1 MKKPI
6 NPKELENDMNKIL
19 SFINN
24 LENLDIKDLDQ
35 INKLKEQAELFD
47 KKLKT
52 KYKNYLTDLAVVLD
66 NGKQKLLTVDFYMV
80 MGYHLELLLK
90 VI

>member
-24 LENLDIKDLDQ
+24 LENLNIENEDQ
-35 INKLKEQAELFD
+35 IDKLKEQAESLD
-47 KKLKT
+47 QILKT
-52 KYKNYLTDLAVVLD
+52 KYKDYLDD
-66 NGKQKLLTVDFYMV
+66 Q
-80 MGYHLELLLK
+80 E
-90 VI
+90 

>member
-24 LENLDIKDLDQ
+24 LENLNIEGENQ
-35 INKLKEQAELFD
+35 INDLKKQAESFD
-47 KKLKT
+47 KILKT
-52 KYKNYLTDLAVVLD
+52 KYKDYLDD
-66 NGKQKLLTVDFYMV
+66 QK
-80 MGYHLELLLK
+80 
-90 VI
+90 

>member
-24 LENLDIKDLDQ
+24 LENLDIESLDQ
-35 INKLKEQAELFD
+35 VDKLKEQAESFD
-47 KKLKT
+47 KILKT
-52 KYKNYLTDLAVVLD
+52 KYKDYLDD
-66 NGKQKLLTVDFYMV
+66 QK
-80 MGYHLELLLK
+80 
-90 VI
+90 

>member
-6 NPKELENDMNKIL
+6 KSKELENDMNEIL

-52 KYKNYLTDLAVVLD
+52 KYKNHLD
-66 NGKQKLLTVDFYMV
+66 D
-80 MGYHLELLLK
+80 
-90 VI
+90 

>member
-24 LENLDIKDLDQ
+24 LENLNIENEDQ
-35 INKLKEQAELFD
+35 IDKLKEQAESFD
-47 KKLKT
+47 QILKT
-52 KYKNYLTDLAVVLD
+52 KYKDYLDD
-66 NGKQKLLTVDFYMV
+66 Q
-80 MGYHLELLLK
+80 E
-90 VI
+90 

>member
-6 NPKELENDMNKIL
+6 NPEELESDMNKIL

-24 LENLDIKDLDQ
+24 LENLDIESIDQ
-35 INKLKEQAELFD
+35 IDKLKEQAKSFD

-52 KYKNYLTDLAVVLD
+52 KYKDYLDD
-66 NGKQKLLTVDFYMV
+66 Q
-80 MGYHLELLLK
+80 E
-90 VI
+90 

>member
-24 LENLDIKDLDQ
+24 LENLDIKD
-35 INKLKEQAELFD
+35 INQMDKLKNQAESFD

-52 KYKNYLTDLAVVLD
+52 KYKDYLDD
-66 NGKQKLLTVDFYMV
+66 QK
-80 MGYHLELLLK
+80 
-90 VI
+90 